1 MDKTDSIKIC
11 LSIFPGTSPH
21 PLDGFC
27 MKLSCDRHLLTATHN
42 TIHVGAVLAV
52 LKAILVVADL
62 TSKHSKPTKKEPSNK
77 IPTPLGSGEL
87 SISHILGTSDILG
100 GAHDLLGLGR

>member
-1 MDKTDSIKIC
+1 MIKFF
-11 LSIFPGTSPH
+11 SGTSPH
-21 PLDGFC
+21 PLEIFC

-62 TSKHSKPTKKEPSNK
+62 TSKHCKPTKKEPSSK

-100 GAHDLLGLGR
+100 GGHDLLGLGR